1 MNGTKHISRRSVLR
15 MAGFAAVGAG
25 LAACGATPV
34 ATQPAAAGSGEQ
46 TVAAPENTAVA
57 APVKLTWWEY
67 PMWVG
72 VTGQETAGMK
82 QDDPDLAKYTPADWP
97 NWAAAEFAKTTPGFT
112 CNVETL
118 TWEEGR
124 SKLTVA
130 ATTGAGRPHLFL
142 EDGPV
147 ILKFQTVDAMV
158 PVELSGEDSDDFF
171 AGALAAGSREGK
183 LWYRPWLAG
192 SRFLLIN
199 RAIFKEK
206 GVENLIPTEG
216 DRLWTYEQFL
226 EAAKATTFKRGSE
239 DVFGYTSHFA
249 HVAAHYWVDSFIW
262 GYGGRVFDD
271 TGLKVVIDSPE
282 SEKGLQFVADMANK
296 DHVMPPGSAGLQETD
311 VNNMFY
317 QGRLAMMLGSHG
329 SSRAINMAKEDGTI
343 PNPDAI
349 DIYPAMFPADSA
361 NGKKPA
367 VYTVFMGFG
376 QFDTGS
382 DDEKATAAKFIEF
395 LTNKDNAKAPLAA
408 NLLPTRKSS
417 ADAFK
422 GDDFMLYAMKAM
434 DFGHPDTLS
443 PYYDAVNQ
451 FLNPMWQAVVS
462 GERTPKEALAEAQE
476 KSNAF
481 IAEQEAKTAG

>member
-1 MNGTKHISRRSVLR
+1 MNEPRRISRRGLLR
-15 MAGFAAVGAG
+15 VASLAAVGAS
-25 LAACGATPV
+25 LAACGATPA
-34 ATQPAAAGSGEQ
+34 ATQPVAAGSDESP
-46 TVAAPENTAVA
+46 VDA

-97 NWAAAEFAKTTPGFT
+97 NWAATEFATTNPGFT
-112 CNVETL
+112 CAVETL

-147 ILKFQTVDAMV
+147 ILKFQTVDAML
-158 PVELSGEDSDDFF
+158 PVELSGDDADDFF

-183 LWYRPWLAG
+183 LYYRPWLAG

-199 RAIFKEK
+199 RAIFKER

-239 DVFGYTSHFA
+239 DVFGYTANFA
-249 HVAAHYWVDSFIW
+249 HVAAHFWVDSFIW
-262 GYGGRVFDD
+262 GYGGRIFDD
-271 TGLKVVIDSPE
+271 AGTQVVIDSPE
-282 SEKGLQFVADMANK
+282 SERGLQFVGDMALK
-296 DHVMPPGSAGLQETD
+296 DKVMPPGSAGLQETD
-311 VNNMFY
+311 LNNMFY

-329 SSRAINMAKEDGTI
+329 SSRAIRMAIEDGTV
-343 PNPDAI
+343 PNADMI
-349 DIYPAMFPADSA
+349 DIYPAMFPADTA
-361 NGKKPA
+361 NQKKPA

-376 QFDTGS
+376 QFDTGT
-382 DDEKATAAKFIEF
+382 DAEKATAAKFVEF

-417 ADAFK
+417 SDVFE

-434 DFGHPDTLS
+434 DYGHADTLS

-451 FLNPMWQAVVS
+451 FMNPMWQAVVS
-462 GERTPKEALAEAQE
+462 GERTAKEALTEAQE

-481 IAEQEAKTAG
+481 IAEQQAKTAG